1 MPATTTSTQQ
11 QQQQQPNYTISSN
24 IPLTQ
29 SEESALHTFNT
40 YYDNWCEEFQTQ
52 REHLKKTL
60 YILTYI
66 KEDLA
71 NHKLLYRLCDKGAQI
86 HQAGDDYYLGKLMHN
101 VLNNPTEYFHAE
113 EFEPDDADDCC
124 LIVKNLKEEVDA
136 LAQEIT
142 RSNDY
147 KYYYLVEEEQNATN
161 TNPSQVVVGCIS
173 YSEASSM

>member
-11 QQQQQPNYTISSN
+11 QPNYTISSN
-24 IPLTQ
+24 TPLTQ
-29 SEESALHTFNT
+29 TEESTLHTFNT
-40 YYDNWCEEFQTQ
+40 HYDNWCEEFQTHK
-52 REHLKKTL
+52 EHLKKTL

-71 NHKLLYRLCDKGAQI
+71 NYKLLYRLCEKGAQI

-113 EFEPDDADDCC
+113 EFEHDDTDDCC
-124 LIVKNLKEEVDA
+124 LIVKNLKEQVDG

-142 RSNDY
+142 HSNDY
-147 KYYYLVEEEQNATN
+147 KYYYLEEEEDNGNHRRNHVTVA
-161 TNPSQVVVGCIS
+161 CIS
-173 YSEASSM
+173 YSESASM